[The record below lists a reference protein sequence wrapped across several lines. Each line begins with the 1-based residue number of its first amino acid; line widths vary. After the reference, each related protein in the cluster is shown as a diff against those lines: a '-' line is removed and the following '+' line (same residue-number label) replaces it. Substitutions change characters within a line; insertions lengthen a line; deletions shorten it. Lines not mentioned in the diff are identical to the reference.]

1 MLGTASSAS
10 SHDHAAVNS
19 QLARILES
27 PHFRNSKR
35 SQALLRFILESAL
48 SGDHAPLKERS
59 IGAAVFGREI
69 AYDTA
74 QDPIVRNAAI
84 EVRKRLAQY
93 YLEPEHAGELRDRY
107 PDRFLHSFV
116 PGRVSRGG
124 ANQTSCPCTYKRLIS
139 GCSPPWRSP

>member
-10 SHDHAAVNS
+10 SHDHSAVNS
-19 QLARILES
+19 QLTRILES

-59 IGAAVFGREI
+59 IGAAVFGRDVS
-69 AYDTA
+69 YDTA

-93 YLEPEHAGELRDRY
+93 YLEPEHACELRIELPLGSYLPTFTVDA
-107 PDRFLHSFV
+107 PAAE
-116 PGRVSRGG
+116 P
-124 ANQTSCPCTYKRLIS
+124 QTPSTPRPRHVLRWVFAALTL
-139 GCSPPWRSP
+139 

>member
-1 MLGTASSAS
+1 MVWVSIEIHSSRARAPCIQPRDMIVRAYKYPEGEERIPMLGTASTAS

-59 IGAAVFGREI
+59 IGAAVFGRDI

-93 YLEPEHAGELRDRY
+93 YLEPEHAAE
-107 PDRFLHSFV
+107 
-116 PGRVSRGG
+116 
-124 ANQTSCPCTYKRLIS
+124 
-139 GCSPPWRSP
+139 